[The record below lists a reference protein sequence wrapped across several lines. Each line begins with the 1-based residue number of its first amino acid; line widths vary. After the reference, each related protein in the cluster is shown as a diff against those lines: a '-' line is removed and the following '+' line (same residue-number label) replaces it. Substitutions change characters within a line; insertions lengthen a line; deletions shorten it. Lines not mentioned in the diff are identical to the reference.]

1 MRIVA
6 IALIALVAVGQ
17 PALGA
22 NRRLLA
28 ETDKAS
34 SVERFQAFV
43 G

>member
-1 MRIVA
+1 MRNVA
-6 IALIALVAVGQ
+6 IALIVLVAVGK

-28 ETDKAS
+28 ETDTAS
-34 SVERFQAFV
+34 PVHRFQAFV